1 METKMKKTENTSFI
15 KNSPKDNL
23 RSIAIIVCAII
34 TGVSGFFSFFIEGSV
49 FPFVFQNLFCLMF
62 AGIIGGI
69 SGAAVSGITLMLGAL
84 GLPFFS
90 YGTGGAICLSGETG
104 GFLIGYFIASLFIGI
119 FLGKP
124 STEKASFI
132 KIIFS
137 MFIGFSIIYL
147 VGFFQ
152 YFKVTKIGFS
162 FLTLENLFYQTIPF
176 FVGDFIKLIIASI
189 ATYFLRPVSAKYF
202 YEEIRNN

>member
-1 METKMKKTENTSFI
+1 MKKTENTSLI
-15 KNSPKDNL
+15 KNSPQDNL

-34 TGVSGFFSFFIEGSV
+34 TGVSGFFSFYIEGSI
-49 FPFVFQNLFCLMF
+49 FPFTFQNLFCLMF

-90 YGTGGAICLSGETG
+90 FGSSGAICLSSETG

-124 STEKASFI
+124 TLEKTHFK

-137 MFIGFSIIYL
+137 MFIGFLLIYL
-147 VGFFQ
+147 VGIFQ

-162 FLTLENLFYQTIPF
+162 FLTIENLLYRTIPLF
-176 FVGDFIKLIIASI
+176 IGDLVKLIIAST
-189 ATYFLRPVSAKYF
+189 ATYFLRPLSAKYF
-202 YEEIRNN
+202 YEQIRNN

>member
-1 METKMKKTENTSFI
+1 MKKTENTSLI
-15 KNSPKDNL
+15 KNSPQDNL
-23 RSIAIIVCAII
+23 RSVAIIVCAII
-34 TGVSGFFSFFIEGSV
+34 TGVSGFFSFYIEGSI

-90 YGTGGAICLSGETG
+90 FGSSGSICLSSETG

-124 STEKASFI
+124 TQEKTPFK

-137 MFIGFSIIYL
+137 MFIGFLLIYL
-147 VGFFQ
+147 VGIFQ

-162 FLTLENLFYQTIPF
+162 FLTIENLLYRTIPLF
-176 FVGDFIKLIIASI
+176 IGDFIKLIIASI
-189 ATYFLRPVSAKYF
+189 ATYFLRPLSAKYF
-202 YEEIRNN
+202 YEQIRNN

>member
-1 METKMKKTENTSFI
+1 MKKTENTSLI
-15 KNSPKDNL
+15 KNSPQDNL

-34 TGVSGFFSFFIEGSV
+34 TGVSGFFSFYIEGSI

-84 GLPFFS
+84 GLQFFS
-90 YGTGGAICLSGETG
+90 FGSSGAICLSGETG

-124 STEKASFI
+124 TQEKTHFK

-137 MFIGFSIIYL
+137 MFIGFLLIYL
-147 VGFFQ
+147 VGIFQ

-162 FLTLENLFYQTIPF
+162 FLTIENLLYRTIPLF
-176 FVGDFIKLIIASI
+176 IGDFVKLIIASI
-189 ATYFLRPVSAKYF
+189 ATYFLRPLSAKYF
-202 YEEIRNN
+202 YEQIRNN

>member
-1 METKMKKTENTSFI
+1 MKKSENASFI

-34 TGVSGFFSFFIEGSV
+34 TGVSGFFSFYIEGTF
-49 FPFVFQNLFCLMF
+49 FPFVFQNLLCLMF

-69 SGAAVSGITLMLGAL
+69 SGAAVSGITLILGAL
-84 GLPFFS
+84 GLPFFAFGS
-90 YGTGGAICLSGETG
+90 SGAICLSEETG

-124 STEKASFI
+124 STEKTSFK
-132 KIIFS
+132 KIIFT
-137 MFIGFSIIYL
+137 MLVGFLLIYL
-147 VGFFQ
+147 VGIFQ

-162 FLTLENLFYQTIPF
+162 FLTIENLLYRTIPLF
-176 FVGDFIKLIIASI
+176 IGDFIKLIIASI
-189 ATYFLRPVSAKYF
+189 ATFFLRPISAKYF

>member
-1 METKMKKTENTSFI
+1 MKKTENTSLI
-15 KNSPKDNL
+15 KNSPQDNL

-34 TGVSGFFSFFIEGSV
+34 TGVSGFFSFYIEGSI

-62 AGIIGGI
+62 TGIIGGI

-84 GLPFFS
+84 GLPFFPFGS
-90 YGTGGAICLSGETG
+90 SGSICLSGETG

-124 STEKASFI
+124 TQEKTPFK

-137 MFIGFSIIYL
+137 MLIGFLLIYL
-147 VGFFQ
+147 VGIFQ

-162 FLTLENLFYQTIPF
+162 FLTIENLLYRTIPLF
-176 FVGDFIKLIIASI
+176 IGDFIKLIIASI
-189 ATYFLRPVSAKYF
+189 STYFLRPLSAKYF
-202 YEEIRNN
+202 YEQIRNN

>member
-1 METKMKKTENTSFI
+1 
-15 KNSPKDNL
+15 
-23 RSIAIIVCAII
+23 
-34 TGVSGFFSFFIEGSV
+34 
-49 FPFVFQNLFCLMF
+49 MF

-90 YGTGGAICLSGETG
+90 FGSSGAICLSSETG

-124 STEKASFI
+124 TQEKTHFR

-137 MFIGFSIIYL
+137 MFIGFLLIYL
-147 VGFFQ
+147 VGIFQ

-162 FLTLENLFYQTIPF
+162 FLTIENLLYRTIPLF
-176 FVGDFIKLIIASI
+176 IGDLVKLIIAST
-189 ATYFLRPVSAKYF
+189 ATYFLRPLSAKYF
-202 YEEIRNN
+202 YEQIRNN

>member
-1 METKMKKTENTSFI
+1 MKKSENTSFI
-15 KNSPKDNL
+15 KNSPQDNL
-23 RSIAIIVCAII
+23 RSIAIIVCSII
-34 TGVSGFFSFFIEGSV
+34 TGVSGFFSFYIEGSF
-49 FPFVFQNLFCLMF
+49 FPFTFQNLFCLMF

-90 YGTGGAICLSGETG
+90 FGSSGAICLSEETG

-124 STEKASFI
+124 STEKTSFI

-162 FLTLENLFYQTIPF
+162 ILTLENLFYQTIPF

-202 YEEIRNN
+202 YEQIRNN

>member
-1 METKMKKTENTSFI
+1 MKKSENASFI

-34 TGVSGFFSFFIEGSV
+34 TGVSGFFSFYIEGTF
-49 FPFVFQNLFCLMF
+49 FPFVFQNLLCLMF

-69 SGAAVSGITLMLGAL
+69 SGAAVSGITLILGAL
-84 GLPFFS
+84 GLPFFAFGS
-90 YGTGGAICLSGETG
+90 SGAICLSEETG
-104 GFLIGYFIASLFIGI
+104 GFLIGI

-124 STEKASFI
+124 STEKTSFK
-132 KIIFS
+132 KIIFT
-137 MFIGFSIIYL
+137 MLVGFLLIYL
-147 VGFFQ
+147 VGIFQ

-162 FLTLENLFYQTIPF
+162 FLTIENLLYRTIPLF
-176 FVGDFIKLIIASI
+176 IGDFIKLIIASI
-189 ATYFLRPVSAKYF
+189 ATFFLRPISAKYF